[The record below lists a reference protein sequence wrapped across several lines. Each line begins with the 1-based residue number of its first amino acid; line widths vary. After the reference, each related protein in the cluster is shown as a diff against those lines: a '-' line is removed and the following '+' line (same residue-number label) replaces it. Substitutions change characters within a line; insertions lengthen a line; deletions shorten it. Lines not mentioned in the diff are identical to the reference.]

1 MASEPRAFQRVEVVQ
16 EQRARLLDRLL
27 SVRYPYERPL
37 DRQRASSVSL
47 VSLIFGVLGIYG
59 VIMLAIFFPSVM
71 PGQLLIPNIVFSV
84 LYIGVYVLAQGGQ
97 LRLASFAF
105 VLMTMLVAGVQ
116 ALVGGFLTPSLLA
129 LSLAVS
135 IISAA
140 FLLGPAWAFLIG
152 GIGVGT
158 LLGRAYSDYL
168 GLATTLMDEELAEAT
183 RSLLVL
189 TVENVFL
196 LSIVSL
202 IGWLLTRNLFNWA
215 RDAQRRALQ
224 LEATVVISE
233 AASRA
238 PSLSGLLNDVAERV
252 REAYGLYHSQVFL
265 LDQEGRM
272 ARLEAS
278 TGRAGEALL
287 ARGHALAVGSQSVV
301 GQATSLAEPVVV
313 NDTAWSRIHRPNE
326 LLPDTRS
333 ELALP
338 LLSGDRVIG
347 AIDVQSTRPNTF
359 QPDDVR
365 SLQVLGAQLASA
377 IEKARLVD
385 ELQIRANEN
394 QRLFEEAQR
403 NLVQIEDLNRRLT
416 REGWSE
422 YLRATRAGST
432 LGYTLQGEN
441 IRSGDDWTAPM
452 KQAYQGESSVVVRQD
467 QSAQIAAL
475 PVRVRGEVIG
485 VLEMERDGEHPWTE
499 VELSLAETLVERLAL
514 AVENARL
521 YEQAT
526 QAAER
531 EQLVNRIAQDVQE
544 ATSVDE
550 VLQAALTELSDVL
563 GASRGLVQISPK
575 LKQSLPGTGKLIPPV
590 SGI

>member
-1 MASEPRAFQRVEVVQ
+1 MASQPGAFASVEIG
-16 EQRARLLDRLL
+16 RGRTRLLDRLL
-27 SVRYPYERPL
+27 RVRYPYERPL
-37 DRQRASSVSL
+37 DRQRAASVSL

-59 VIMLAIFFPSVM
+59 VVMLAVFFPGVM
-71 PGQLLIPNIVFSV
+71 PRQLLIPNVVFSV
-84 LYIGVYVLAQGGQ
+84 LYIGVYFLAQGGRLQ
-97 LRLASFAF
+97 LASTFF
-105 VLMTMLVAGVQ
+105 VLMTMLVAATQ

-135 IISAA
+135 VISAA
-140 FLLGPAWAFLIG
+140 FLMGPGWAFFIG
-152 GIGVGT
+152 AIGVAT
-158 LLGRAYSDYL
+158 LGGQAYSEYQGFL
-168 GLATTLMDEELAEAT
+168 TTLMDEELTEAT

-196 LSIVSL
+196 LGMVSL
-202 IGWLLTRNLFNWA
+202 IGWLLTRSLFSWA
-215 RDAQRRALQ
+215 NDAQRRAAQ
-224 LEATVVISE
+224 LEATVVIGE
-233 AASRA
+233 VAARA
-238 PSLSGLLNDVAERV
+238 PNLSSLLEEVVERV
-252 REAYGLYHSQVFL
+252 RDAYDLYHAQVFL

-287 ARGHALAVGSQSVV
+287 ARGHALPIGSQSVV
-301 GQATSLAEPVVV
+301 GQATGLAEPTVV
-313 NDTAWSRIHRPNE
+313 NDTTWSRIHRPNE

-338 LLSGDRVIG
+338 LLVGDQVIG
-347 AIDVQSTRPNTF
+347 AIDVQSTRPNIF

-365 SLQVLGAQLASA
+365 SLQVLAAQLAAA
-377 IEKARLVD
+377 IDKARLVD
-385 ELQIRANEN
+385 ELQIRADEN
-394 QRLFEEAQR
+394 QRLFAEAQR
-403 NLVQIEDLNRRLT
+403 NLRQIEDLNRHLT
-416 REGWSE
+416 REGWSD

-432 LGYTLQGEN
+432 LGYTLQGDN
-441 IRSGDDWTAPM
+441 VRADTDWTAPM

-485 VLEMERDGEHPWTE
+485 VLEVERDGERPWTE
-499 VELSLAETLVERLAL
+499 SELTLVETLVDRLAL
-514 AVENARL
+514 AIENARL

-526 QAAER
+526 QAVER
-531 EQLVNRIAQDVQE
+531 EQMVNRIAQDVQE

-550 VLQAALTELSDVL
+550 VLQAALAELGEAL

-575 LKQSLPGTGKLIPPV
+575 IRQSLPGTGKLTPPV
-590 SGI
+590 GGV

>member
-1 MASEPRAFQRVEVVQ
+1 VP
-16 EQRARLLDRLL
+16 
-27 SVRYPYERPL
+27 
-37 DRQRASSVSL
+37 
-47 VSLIFGVLGIYG
+47 
-59 VIMLAIFFPSVM
+59 
-71 PGQLLIPNIVFSV
+71 
-84 LYIGVYVLAQGGQ
+84 
-97 LRLASFAF
+97 
-105 VLMTMLVAGVQ
+105 GVQ

-135 IISAA
+135 VISAA

-152 GIGVGT
+152 GIGAGT
-158 LLGRAYSDYL
+158 LLGQAYNDYQ
-168 GLATTLMDEELAEAT
+168 GLTVTLMDEELTEAT
-183 RSLLVL
+183 RSLLVI

-196 LSIVSL
+196 LGIVSL

-215 RDAQRRALQ
+215 RDAQRRAVQ
-224 LEATVVISE
+224 LEATMVIGE

-238 PSLSGLLNDVAERV
+238 PSLNDLLNDVAERV
-252 REAYGLYHSQVFL
+252 REAFGFYHSQVFL

-287 ARGHALAVGSQSVV
+287 ARGHALPVGSQSVV
-301 GQATSLAEPVVV
+301 GQATGLAEPVVV
-313 NDTAWSRIHRPNE
+313 NDTTWSRIHRPNE

-338 LLSGDRVIG
+338 LLVGDQVIG
-347 AIDVQSTRPNTF
+347 AIDVQSTHADSF

-365 SLQVLGAQLASA
+365 SLQVLAAQLAAA
-377 IEKARLVD
+377 IDKARLVD
-385 ELQIRANEN
+385 ELQSRANEN

-403 NLVQIEDLNRRLT
+403 SLQQIEDLNRRLT
-416 REGWSE
+416 REGWSD

-441 IRSGDDWTAPM
+441 VRTDNDWTAPM

-485 VLEMERDGEHPWTE
+485 VLEVERDGEHPWTDS
-499 VELSLAETLVERLAL
+499 ELSLAETLVERLAL
-514 AVENARL
+514 AIENARL
-521 YEQAT
+521 FEQAT

-531 EQLVNRIAQDVQE
+531 EQVVNRITQDVQG
-544 ATSVDE
+544 AASVDE
-550 VLQAALTELSDVL
+550 VLQAALAELSAVL

-575 LKQSLPGTGKLIPPV
+575 VKQSLPGTGKLTPPIGGV
-590 SGI
+590 